1 MTSKRQNIHL
11 FPESVKLLET
21 LSDCIYLVRSRKPHF
36 LCGCSLLLTTVE
48 KRPFSDLQC
57 PLLHEAC
64 LCRKRATLQN
74 TRFIKHWISE
84 NKKKSLSPS
93 YIFTKHNVKTF
104 GLLPFNTSSVL
115 CISVPSHHRLSLCA
129 LVKKKKE
136 KKKENLISLMN
147 VKSKK
152 KKQKQKNLLS
162 NSCLANRANNEIQHS
177 FPTVVRIIFGGDAR
191 AAAPTH
197 C

>member
-1 MTSKRQNIHL
+1 MLPYFFSFFLFFFQTDLHTVTLKRQNIHL

-48 KRPFSDLQC
+48 KRPFSNLQC

-64 LCRKRATLQN
+64 FCRKQATLQ
-74 TRFIKHWISE
+74 TRVSSSIEFLKIK
-84 NKKKSLSPS
+84 KVSLSLS

-104 GLLPFNTSSVL
+104 GLLHFNTSSVL

-136 KKKENLISLMN
+136 NLISLMN

-152 KKQKQKNLLS
+152 KKKKKTFS
-162 NSCLANRANNEIQHS
+162 A
-177 FPTVVRIIFGGDAR
+177 TVA
-191 AAAPTH
+191 
-197 C
+197 

>member
-1 MTSKRQNIHL
+1 MTLKRQNIHL

-48 KRPFSDLQC
+48 KRPFSNLQC

-64 LCRKRATLQN
+64 FCRKQATLQ
-74 TRFIKHWISE
+74 THVSSSIEFLKIK
-84 NKKKSLSPS
+84 KVSLSLFRTYSPNIMS
-93 YIFTKHNVKTF
+93 K
-104 GLLPFNTSSVL
+104 LLHFNTSSVL

-136 KKKENLISLMN
+136 NLISFMN

-152 KKQKQKNLLS
+152 KKKKKTFS
-162 NSCLANRANNEIQHS
+162 A
-177 FPTVVRIIFGGDAR
+177 TVA
-191 AAAPTH
+191 
-197 C
+197 